1 MQPEIKTGTVSNWPK
16 NYPGEY
22 PKLEELSDLK
32 FLIKVSEFVGTC
44 LHELVKTFLNMNMWK
59 ISIGMNNM
67 FELVVQNFPSCSKLV
82 YILFPMSI
90 AVSIGLKLPPPP
102 KKNVCAKLK
111 YPWRSPKQKCLKDN
125 TGTGSIIFLWKY
137 QDQ

>member
-67 FELVVQNFPSCSKLV
+67 FELVVQNFPSCSYV
-82 YILFPMSI
+82 NCSQHRTEITS
-90 AVSIGLKLPPPP
+90 PP

>member
-44 LHELVKTFLNMNMWK
+44 LHELVKTFLNGLVETCLNLLSK
-59 ISIGMNNM
+59 I
-67 FELVVQNFPSCSKLV
+67 FQVVQNLSTF
-82 YILFPMSI
+82 I
-90 AVSIGLKLPPPP
+90 
-102 KKNVCAKLK
+102 
-111 YPWRSPKQKCLKDN
+111 
-125 TGTGSIIFLWKY
+125 Y
-137 QDQ
+137 QCRLQWA